1 MKLTRVYLE
10 NLQNEEWFTYQT
22 FLIKLVKKNESVKT
36 ALAALLALIEKNNA
50 DADNALEI
58 IRKSQLTTQ
67 IDEAD
72 ALRDRSIGAL
82 NNYTRSFLY
91 DTDTD
96 KQRAAQNLMV
106 VIEHYKAMPKA
117 PQDQESSMII
127 NFVEELEEN
136 HADDMAAIGLEDRKD
151 QLKEANEQFIQ
162 LVDQRTI
169 EAGDQ
174 TTLRMVDVRREGNQL
189 IRHLYSQTE
198 MLLMTAP
205 TDALTQFANEL
216 NAENRRVNGNLNRK
230 G

>member
-1 MKLTRVYLE
+1 MQITKVRLE
-10 NLQNEEWFTYQT
+10 YFQNEEWFTYQT

-36 ALAALLALIEKNNA
+36 ALQGLLTLLEKNNA
-50 DADNALEI
+50 DADMALEI
-58 IRKSQLTTQ
+58 MRKSQLSGQ
-67 IDEAD
+67 IEQADE
-72 ALRDRSIGAL
+72 LRDRLIGAL
-82 NNYTRSFLY
+82 NNYVRAFLY
-91 DTDTD
+91 DTDAD
-96 KQRAAQNLMV
+96 KQRAAQNLLV

-151 QLKEANEQFIQ
+151 QLKTANEQFIQ

-169 EAGDQ
+169 EAGSQ

-198 MLLMTAP
+198 MLLLTAP